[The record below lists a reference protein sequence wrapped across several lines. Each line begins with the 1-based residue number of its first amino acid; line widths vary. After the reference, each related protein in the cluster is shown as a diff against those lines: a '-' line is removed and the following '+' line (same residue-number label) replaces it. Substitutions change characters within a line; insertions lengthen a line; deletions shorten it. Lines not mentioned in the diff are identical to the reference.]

1 MARNLCELLYC
12 NVLTDIKLESP
23 NYIHQAISLQVIY
36 CIVRVVPTPSSEQR
50 SCARKSILKE
60 GNFGVF
66 ALGWCCFKNQKVVVK
81 FSLGEKALFELWYF
95 RTLGSCAI
103 SSVGTPDS
111 YSNPVHP
118 LPIDLFQH
126 GGFRWRCLEKAQ
138 TCCVWSDR
146 SNRKRGG
153 KASTGK
159 RAPCDSC
166 CEDAWKNEHSV
177 SDLMAHAQL
186 AS

>member
-81 FSLGEKALFELWYF
+81 FSLGEKALFELWYS
-95 RTLGSCAI
+95 RTLGSCAV
-103 SSVGTPDS
+103 SSVGTRVTLTPTVTLTQS
-111 YSNPVHP
+111 TLSHSTASNMAASGDGASKKLKLVV
-118 LPIDLFQH
+118 FGATGRTGNEVVKQA
-126 GGFRWRCLEKAQ
+126 LEKGHHVTAVVRTPEKMNTQ
-138 TCCVWSDR
+138 
-146 SNRKRGG
+146 
-153 KASTGK
+153 
-159 RAPCDSC
+159 
-166 CEDAWKNEHSV
+166 
-177 SDLMAHAQL
+177 
-186 AS
+186 